1 MRTARLLIPAVMLAF
16 LPSSPVSPP
25 PAGLADPPTRVGRLS
40 YAAGAVSLRPGG
52 EDDWAD
58 ATLNYPLS
66 TGDHLWTDDDG
77 RAEVTLGSTA
87 IRLAR
92 YTAFGFL
99 TLDDDA
105 VQVRLSQGSLQV
117 RLRNLEEDDS
127 FEIDTPNGAISLLRP
142 GTYVVDVDPTGDTT
156 ILTVRRGQAE
166 VTAAG
171 SAFSVRSDQAATL
184 VGTDWPTYDVHDPL
198 GPDAWENWCASRDRR
213 ADDARSTSYV
223 SREMPGYEDLDA
235 YGTWRVTPTYG
246 PVWVPRHAVA
256 GWAPYRY
263 GHWSWV
269 DPWGWTWIDD
279 APWGFAPFHYGR
291 WVYWNRAWSWVPG
304 RMATVRP
311 VYAPALVVF
320 VGGARTGSSLFI
332 RLGGGGGGIGWFPLA
347 PGEVYMPAYHVS
359 DSYVRRVNVTNV
371 NITNINI
378 TNVDMTRVR
387 YRNRDV
393 SGRVTGVGRET
404 FVGGRPVDRNVVVV
418 TRQRLTS
425 APVVG
430 ATAPVAPTRESIFSR
445 LRPGTVRQPPEEI
458 GRRTVVVRNTPAP
471 PPLPFD
477 VREKALRDHPGRPL
491 DDATLGALRARTPTR
506 RADPVRPATPAPPDA
521 GAPEP
526 SRRLRPVRPGLP
538 EPQPAAPAEQHRG
551 RGRGEPPQ
559 QPGPPSDGRDRPGER
574 RGQEQDRRGPP
585 MDRAAPPPVQPAP
598 PQAPPAQPPAAPP
611 PEERE
616 RPGERRGQPQERRGP
631 PTERPAPP
639 TPEPSAS
646 PAPAPAQPPAQPT
659 ERPGRPPVERPAPV
673 QPPAAQPPAAQPTPA
688 PTERPAP
695 TPPAA
700 EKAKPERG
708 RRRPEPKAKRDST
721 ERDSAE
727 KKPPGE
733 AL

>member
-1 MRTARLLIPAVMLAF
+1 MRIARLLTPALV
-16 LPSSPVSPP
+16 LPILPPSPP
-25 PAGLADPPTRVGRLS
+25 RAGLVDPPTRVGRLS

-156 ILTVRRGQAE
+156 IVTVRRGQAE

-171 SAFSVRSDQAATL
+171 SAFAVRSDQAATL

-198 GPDAWENWCASRDRR
+198 GPDEWENWCASRDRR

-223 SREMPGYEDLDA
+223 SREMPGYEDLDD
-235 YGTWRVTPTYG
+235 YGTWRVTPAYG
-246 PVWVPRHAVA
+246 PVWVPRQAIA

-393 SGRVTGVGRET
+393 SGGVTVVGRET

-445 LRPGTVRQPPEEI
+445 LRPGTVRQPPEDI

-506 RADPVRPATPAPPDA
+506 PADPVRPATPAPPDA

-585 MDRAAPPPVQPAP
+585 MDRAAPPPVQPGP
-598 PQAPPAQPPAAPP
+598 PQTPPAQPPAAPP
-611 PEERE
+611 EERQ
-616 RPGERRGQPQERRGP
+616 RPSERRGQPQERRGP

-646 PAPAPAQPPAQPT
+646 PPPAPAQPPAAQPT

-695 TPPAA
+695 APA
-700 EKAKPERG
+700 EKARPEGG